1 MHWKIFDS
9 TTPKQCGT
17 GRRVRGQGQGAGRA
31 GAGVGYRDG
40 EGFRAGD
47 VVQSQDEEFAP
58 MQGTEPGTLQGARSL
73 TNLKNAEVVSR
84 H

>member
-58 MQGTEPGTLQGARSL
+58 MQGTEPGRAGDSTGCKVTHQS
-73 TNLKNAEVVSR
+73 
-84 H
+84 